1 LQNKLKDMMMKR
13 SVVFKFTL
21 MFSLGLYGLYAG
33 AQNKRGF
40 PHETKNSGYPSRDPG
55 FEVRPGFLNPPKGY
69 GNVPFFWWNGDT
81 LSRARLTEQL
91 DILKQ
96 SATDG
101 FAISYLHTDP
111 KGADYEL
118 NKKMGYGLYGRTEP
132 GNPAVYSEEWWK
144 TWNWFS
150 GEAAKR
156 GMAAGL
162 DDYTIGWVGNGYSTD
177 EVRDLERF
185 KSYKGTLL
193 IKVDS
198 ITANGSIKITVPAD
212 VVSITAWPLDQHA
225 AKFID
230 LKDKAKN
237 GLVEFKAAKKTGWKI
252 YTIVA
257 TNNYMLHPDHGK
269 ELVKHYFQRFE
280 DKMDAQGRK
289 GMNYFFQDELFIPF
303 NMNTW
308 SEDFV
313 AQFTK
318 IKGYNILPYLPAL
331 KESIGDITPKIR
343 MDYADVLM
351 ELAEERYFKPIY
363 NWHASRGLIYGSD
376 NLDRGLEPLNYVDYF
391 RVESWYTAPGNDA
404 PARGSSFIQ
413 TKVSSSV
420 AHLYKRPRTWLE
432 AFHSMGWGSSGEWLT
447 EQLDH
452 HFIAGGNL
460 ICMHGL
466 YYTTHGGWW
475 EWAPPDF
482 HYRMPYWP
490 HMKKWLE
497 YGERL
502 SFVMS
507 QGTHVSDIALM
518 YPTEPMQAFPGTR
531 PNVSF
536 ATAKILSNA
545 GLDYDFM
552 DYRSLLKTEISD
564 KSLKVSD
571 MAYKVLILPDMK
583 AMHYDAL
590 QQALN
595 FYRKGGIVVATGALP
610 MASTRKG
617 SNDPDVDAIVKEIFG
632 LTAKEHE
639 AGKKT
644 GISQNAAGGKG
655 LLADTLNIATVLA
668 QHIAP
673 DFIPGEGGGKV
684 LHRKIGDKDL
694 YMTMNVKP
702 GNEVFYRVHGRAELW
717 DAKTGQ
723 TKVLPAVRQTKE
735 GTFIRSDVGY
745 TNSSIVVF
753 SPGQPVIETKRQ
765 TEAAAVE
772 KKLLDGDWKVEFLPT
787 MNNKWGD
794 FRLPAFDGMISTE
807 ARTFKFSK
815 KEDTSSDWTTKSF
828 DDKSWQEG
836 IYDYGHQM
844 QWLRD
849 STSHNFEG
857 LIGQALEE
865 KLTGWKPYLFSWRF
879 GVWNHPGPQ
888 GYHGLKGKVND
899 GFLILDGAGDH
910 LFKTYVYS
918 PMERLYRVD
927 LGDRKPDRFYVDG
940 KILTGNEI
948 KLGKGWHTVLAGYS
962 NVPKKGYKTGP
973 NSRDE
978 RPRSA
983 IVFIPLANPAPEPVS
998 PYSNILAM
1006 RWYQADHLVFDP
1018 DKGQSP
1024 VYGYRFTAA
1033 PGLEKMEMGV
1043 YGKNLLCW
1051 IDGKRLENKY
1061 IKLLKTEKGLNTY
1074 ALILPEKKDKACLVA
1089 LQIDNET
1096 GFQDVGVFP
1105 FPVKLFCKTGL
1116 LETGDWAQTGQMK
1129 HYSGGLYYRKT
1140 VNVTAEQLKNKIELN
1155 LGEVVAT
1162 CAVKVNGREVTT
1174 MMSKPYKTEISS
1186 FLKVGDNE
1194 IEILVYS
1201 TLSNHYQTI
1210 PSAYRGNPRAGLIG
1224 PVYLELQK

>member
-1 LQNKLKDMMMKR
+1 MKTLYMLCVLLML
-13 SVVFKFTL
+13 SGAAQHSFAQKKNGLPHDTKF
-21 MFSLGLYGLYAG
+21 
-33 AQNKRGF
+33 
-40 PHETKNSGYPSRDPG
+40 SGYPTRNPD
-55 FEVRPGFLNPPKGY
+55 FDVRPGFGNPPKGY

-96 SATDG
+96 SSTDG

-111 KGADYEL
+111 RGADAEL
-118 NKKMGYGLYGRTEP
+118 NKKLGYGLYGRTEH
-132 GNPAVYSEEWWK
+132 GNPAVYSDEWWK

-156 GMAAGL
+156 GLAAGL

-185 KSYKGTLL
+185 KSYKGAL
-193 IKVDS
+193 V
-198 ITANGSIKITVPAD
+198 IKIDTIAAGTSLKKAVPPD
-212 VVSITAWPLDQHA
+212 LISLTAWPVTGRA
-225 AKFID
+225 AFID
-230 LKDKAKN
+230 LKGKVKN
-237 GLVEFKAAKKTGWKI
+237 GSIEFKAPNNGNWKI

-257 TNNYMLHPDHGK
+257 SNNYMLHPDHGK

-303 NMNTW
+303 DMNTW
-308 SEDFV
+308 SEDF
-313 AQFTK
+313 AEQFSR
-318 IKGYNILPYLPAL
+318 IKGYDVLPYLPAL
-331 KESIGDITPKIR
+331 KENIGAITPKIR
-343 MDYADVLM
+343 MDYADVLI

-391 RVESWYTAPGNDA
+391 RIESWYTAPGNDA
-404 PARGSSFIQ
+404 PARGSSFLQ

-432 AFHSMGWGSSGEWLT
+432 AFHSMGWGSSGEWLA

-502 SFVMS
+502 SYLMS
-507 QGTHVSDIALM
+507 QGIHVSDIALM
-518 YPTEPMQAFPGTR
+518 YPTEPMQAFPGSR
-531 PNVSF
+531 PDISF
-536 ATAKILSNA
+536 ATARTLSNA

-571 MAYKVLILPDMK
+571 MSFKVLILPDMK
-583 AMHYDAL
+583 AMHHEAL

-617 SNDPDVDAIVKEIFG
+617 SNDPEVDAIVKEIFG
-632 LTAKEHE
+632 LTARELE
-639 AGKKT
+639 AGKKAE
-644 GISQNAAGGKG
+644 IHQNAAGGKG

-668 QHIAP
+668 QHITP

-684 LHRKIGDKDL
+684 LHRRVGNKEV

-702 GNEVFYRVHGRAELW
+702 GNEVFYRALGRAELW
-717 DAKTGQ
+717 DAKTGE
-723 TKVLPAVRQTKE
+723 TKVLPVVKQTAA
-735 GTFIRSDVGY
+735 GTYIRSDAGY
-745 TNSSIVVF
+745 TNSSLIVF
-753 SPGQPVIETKRQ
+753 SPGEPLIESKKTSDAVALEKIPVT
-765 TEAAAVE
+765 
-772 KKLLDGDWKVEFLPT
+772 GNWKIEFLPT

-794 FRLPAFDGMISTE
+794 FRLPAFDGMIGTE
-807 ARTFKFSK
+807 ARTFKFSTK
-815 KEDTSSDWTTKSF
+815 ANAAKDWTAAAF
-828 DDKSWQEG
+828 NDNSWKEG
-836 IYDYGHQM
+836 IYDYSYQM
-844 QWLRD
+844 QWLLD
-849 STSHNFEG
+849 SASNNFDA
-857 LIGQALEE
+857 LIGQALDG
-865 KLTGWKPYLFSWRF
+865 KLDSWKPYRFSWRF
-879 GVWNHPGPQ
+879 GVWDHPGPQ
-888 GYHGLKGKVND
+888 GYHGLKAKVND

-910 LFKTYVYS
+910 LFKTYVYA
-918 PMERLYRVD
+918 PQEQLYHVELGERV
-927 LGDRKPDRFYVDG
+927 PDRFYVDG
-940 KILTGNEI
+940 KALTGTEI
-948 KLGKGWHTVLAGYS
+948 KLNKGWHAVLAAYAK
-962 NVPKKGYKTGP
+962 VPKKGYKTGP

-983 IVFIPLANPAPEPVS
+983 IVFLPAANPLPEKVD
-998 PYSNILAM
+998 PYSKILAM
-1006 RWYQADHLVFDP
+1006 RWYQVPHLMFDP
-1018 DKGQSP
+1018 DKGENKA
-1024 VYGYRFTAA
+1024 YCYRFKSA
-1033 PGLEKMEMGV
+1033 PGLEKMEMGI
-1043 YGKNLLCW
+1043 YGKNLAVW
-1051 IDGKRLENKY
+1051 IDGQPLDKKY
-1061 IKLLKTEKGLNTY
+1061 IQLLKAESGLNTY
-1074 ALILPEKKDKACLVA
+1074 QVNLPEKKAQIAEVA
-1089 LQIDNET
+1089 MQIETET
-1096 GFQDVGVFP
+1096 GIQDVAAFP
-1105 FPVKLFCKTGL
+1105 FPVKLFCRSGL
-1116 LETGDWAQTGQMK
+1116 LEAGDWSLTGQMK

-1140 VNVTAEQLKNKIELN
+1140 LSFSAEQLKNKVSLD

-1162 CAVKVNGREVTT
+1162 CAVKINGQDAVT
-1174 MMSKPYKTEISS
+1174 MMSKPYKTEITK
-1186 FLKVGDNE
+1186 FLKAGTNE
-1194 IEILVYS
+1194 VEVLVYS

-1224 PVYLELQK
+1224 PVAIEIQK

>member
-1 LQNKLKDMMMKR
+1 MKSKVIICSLCGIIALTLQVGNASAQKKNGVPHDT
-13 SVVFKFTL
+13 KF
-21 MFSLGLYGLYAG
+21 
-33 AQNKRGF
+33 
-40 PHETKNSGYPSRDPG
+40 SGYPTRDPG
-55 FEVRPGFLNPPKGY
+55 FDVRPGFLNPPKGY

-91 DILKQ
+91 DILKE

-101 FAISYLHTDP
+101 FAVSYLHTDP
-111 KGADYEL
+111 KGADYEF
-118 NKKMGYGLYGRTEP
+118 NKKNGYGLYGRTEA
-132 GNPAVYSEEWWK
+132 GNPAVYSDEWWK

-156 GMAAGL
+156 GMAVGL

-177 EVRDLERF
+177 EVRDLDKF
-185 KSYKGTLL
+185 KSYKGALT

-198 ITANGSIKITVPAD
+198 IIANASLKITVPPN
-212 VVSITAWPLDQHA
+212 VVSITAWPVKTGS

-230 LKDKAKN
+230 LKNKVKN
-237 GLVEFKAAKKTGWKI
+237 GTVAFKAPKGADWKV
-252 YTIVA
+252 YTVLA
-257 TNNYMLHPDHGK
+257 GNNYMLHPDHGK

-289 GMNYFFQDELFIPF
+289 GMNYFFQDELFVPF

-308 SEDFV
+308 SEDF
-313 AQFTK
+313 AQQFNR
-318 IKGYNILPYLPAL
+318 IKGYDVLPYLAAL
-331 KESIGDITPKIR
+331 KENIGAITPKIR

-363 NWHASRGLIYGSD
+363 DWHASRGLIYGSD

-518 YPTEPMQAFPGTR
+518 YPTESMQAFPGTR

-571 MAYKVLILPDMK
+571 MAYKILILPDMK
-583 AMHYDAL
+583 AMHYTAL
-590 QQALN
+590 QQVLN

-610 MASTRKG
+610 VASTRKG
-617 SNDPDVDAIVKEIFG
+617 SNDPEVDAIVKEIFG
-632 LTAKEHE
+632 LTAKEQE

-644 GISQNAAGGKG
+644 GLRQNASGGKG
-655 LLADTLNIATVLA
+655 LLVDTLNIATILA
-668 QHIAP
+668 QHITP

-702 GNEVFYRVHGRAELW
+702 GNEVFYRMQGRPELW

-723 TKVLPAVRQTKE
+723 TKVLPVVKQTKE

-745 TNSSIVVF
+745 TNSSIIVF
-753 SPGQPVIETKRQ
+753 SPGQAVIENKRQ

-772 KKLLDGDWKVEFLPT
+772 KKLLDGDWKIEFLPT

-794 FRLPAFDGMISTE
+794 FRLPASAEKISTE
-807 ARTFKFSK
+807 ARTFKFNTGNK
-815 KEDTSSDWTTKSF
+815 VAKDWTTTAFS
-828 DDKSWQEG
+828 DQNWEEG
-836 IYDYGHQM
+836 IYDYGYQM
-844 QWLRD
+844 QWLLD
-849 STSHNFEG
+849 STEKNFDK
-857 LIGQALEE
+857 LIQKALGG
-865 KLTGWKPYLFSWRF
+865 KLNTWKPYHFSWRF
-879 GVWNHPGPQ
+879 GVWDHPGPQ
-888 GYHGLKGKVND
+888 GYHGLKARVND
-899 GFLILDGAGDH
+899 GFLILDGAGSH
-910 LFKTYVYS
+910 LFSTFVYAPKS
-918 PMERLYRVD
+918 ELYQVELGERQ
-927 LGDRKPDRFYVDG
+927 PDRFYVDG
-940 KILTGNEI
+940 QLLQGKEIQLT
-948 KLGKGWHTVLAGYS
+948 KGWHAVLAGYE
-962 NVPKKGYKTGP
+962 NVPKKGFKVGP

-983 IVFIPLANPAPEPVS
+983 IVFLPASSPLPEKVS
-998 PYSNILAM
+998 PYAKTLAM
-1006 RWYQADHLVFDP
+1006 RWYNAPKLMFDP
-1018 DKGQSP
+1018 GKGENKT
-1024 VYGYRFTAA
+1024 YCYRFKSA
-1033 PGLEKMEMGV
+1033 PGLEKMEMGI
-1043 YGKNLLCW
+1043 YGNNPKIW
-1051 IDGKRLENKY
+1051 IDGKALSSKNIE
-1061 IKLLKTEKGLNTY
+1061 LLKTEHGLNTY
-1074 ALILPEKKDKACLVA
+1074 RVTLSEKKEKVALVA
-1089 LQIDNET
+1089 MEIENQI
-1096 GFQDVGVFP
+1096 GIQDVAVFP
-1105 FPVKLFCKTGL
+1105 FPIKLFCTSGL
-1116 LETGDWAQTGQMK
+1116 LPAGDWAETGQMR

-1140 VNVTAEQLKNKIELN
+1140 IPMTTEQLKGKVTLD

-1162 CAVKVNGREVTT
+1162 CAVKVNGKEVVT
-1174 MMSKPYKTEISS
+1174 MMSKPYKADISS
-1186 FLKVGDNE
+1186 FLKAGDNE
-1194 IEILVYS
+1194 VEVLVYS

-1210 PSAYRGNPRAGLIG
+1210 PSAYRGNPRAGLLG

>member
-1 LQNKLKDMMMKR
+1 MTKGP
-13 SVVFKFTL
+13 VVFKFTFT
-21 MFSLGLYGLYAG
+21 FSLVLFTVLCG
-33 AQNKRGF
+33 AQKKNGM
-40 PHETKNSGYPSRDPG
+40 PHDTRYSGYPSRDAK
-55 FEVRPGFLNPPKGY
+55 FDVRPGFTVPPKGY

-91 DILKQ
+91 DILKE

-101 FAISYLHTDP
+101 FAVSYLHTDP
-111 KGADYEL
+111 KGADYDF
-118 NKKMGYGLYGRTEP
+118 NKKNGYGLYGRTEA
-132 GNPAVYSEEWWK
+132 GNPAVYSDEWWK

-156 GMAAGL
+156 GMAVGL

-193 IKVDS
+193 IKVD
-198 ITANGSIKITVPAD
+198 TIKAGASLKKIVPSD
-212 VVSITAWPLDQHA
+212 LISMTAWPVNGTA
-225 AKFID
+225 AFID
-230 LKDKAKN
+230 LKGKVKN
-237 GLVEFKAAKKTGWKI
+237 NQLQFKAPNGSNWHV

-257 TNNYMLHPDHGK
+257 SNNYMLHPDHGK

-303 NMNTW
+303 NMTTW
-308 SEDFV
+308 SEDF
-313 AQFTK
+313 AQQFK
-318 IKGYNILPYLPAL
+318 RIKGYDVLPYLPAL
-331 KESIGDITPKIR
+331 KDYIGAITPKIR
-343 MDYADVLM
+343 MDYADVLI

-363 NWHASRGLIYGSD
+363 DWHASRGLIYGSD

-502 SFVMS
+502 SYLMS
-507 QGTHVSDIALM
+507 QGTYVSDIALM

-536 ATAKILSNA
+536 ATAKTLSNA

-571 MAYKVLILPDMK
+571 MSYKVLILPDMK
-583 AMHYDAL
+583 AMHYEAL
-590 QQALN
+590 QQTLN

-610 MASTRKG
+610 IASTRKG
-617 SNDPDVDAIVKEIFG
+617 SDDPEVDAIVKEIFG
-632 LTAKEHE
+632 LTAKEQE
-639 AGKKT
+639 AGKKAGT
-644 GISQNAAGGKG
+644 HQNAAGGKG
-655 LLADTLNIATVLA
+655 LLADTLNIATILA
-668 QHIAP
+668 QHITP

-684 LHRKIGDKDL
+684 LHRKIGERDL

-702 GNEVFYRVHGRAELW
+702 GNECFFRMHGKPELW

-723 TKVLPAVRQTKE
+723 TKVLPVIRQTSE
-735 GTFIRSDVGY
+735 GTYIRSDAGFS
-745 TNSSIVVF
+745 NSSLIVF
-753 SPGQPVIETKRQ
+753 SPGQAVVATQGQLALKAKTQIPVKGEWRISY
-765 TEAAAVE
+765 
-772 KKLLDGDWKVEFLPT
+772 LPT
-787 MNNKWGD
+787 MDNKWGD
-794 FRLPAFDGMISTE
+794 FRLPASSEKIATE
-807 ARTFKFSK
+807 ARTFKFSAGNTVT
-815 KEDTSSDWTTKSF
+815 KEWTSATYSDQNWE
-828 DDKSWQEG
+828 EG
-836 IYDYGHQM
+836 IYDYGYQM
-844 QWLRD
+844 NWLTD
-849 STSHNFEG
+849 SVQNFDT
-857 LIGQALEE
+857 LVQDALTG
-865 KLTGWKPYLFSWRF
+865 KLTGWKPYRFSWRF

-888 GYHGLKGKVND
+888 GYHGLKARVND
-899 GFLILDGAGDH
+899 GFLILDGAGSH
-910 LFKTYVYS
+910 LFSTSVYS
-918 PMERLYRVD
+918 PQTQMYRIELGERQ
-927 LGDRKPDRFYVDG
+927 PDKLYVDG
-940 KILTGNEI
+940 KLISSTEIQLT
-948 KLGKGWHTVLAGYS
+948 KGWHIVLAGFQKIL
-962 NVPKKGYKTGP
+962 KKGFKVGP

-983 IVFIPLANPAPEPVS
+983 IVFLPATSPRPETVS
-998 PYSNILAM
+998 PYSKILAM
-1006 RWYQADHLVFDP
+1006 RWYLSPKLMFDP
-1018 DKGQSP
+1018 NQGKISTWC
-1024 VYGYRFTAA
+1024 YRFKSA
-1033 PGLEKMEMGV
+1033 PGLEKMEMGI
-1043 YGKNLLCW
+1043 YGKNPEVW
-1051 IDGKRLENKY
+1051 IDGKAVAGKNIE
-1061 IKLLKTEKGLNTY
+1061 LLKTEAGLNTY
-1074 ALILPEKKDKACLVA
+1074 RITLPEKKEKVA
-1089 LQIDNET
+1089 IVAMKIETET
-1096 GFQDVGVFP
+1096 GIQDVAAFP
-1105 FPVKLFCKTGL
+1105 FPVKLFCTSGL
-1116 LETGDWAQTGQMK
+1116 LEAGDWAETGQMK
-1129 HYSGGLYYRKT
+1129 HYSGGLYYRKIINIT
-1140 VNVTAEQLKNKIELN
+1140 DQQLKDKIALN

-1174 MMSKPYKTEISS
+1174 LMSKPYKADIGS
-1186 FLKVGDNE
+1186 FLKAGDNE

>member
-1 LQNKLKDMMMKR
+1 MKSLTR
-13 SVVFKFTL
+13 IVFLLAAVFPLMNGYAQKKNGVPHDTKF
-21 MFSLGLYGLYAG
+21 
-33 AQNKRGF
+33 
-40 PHETKNSGYPSRDPG
+40 SGYPSRAAD
-55 FEVRPGFLNPPKGY
+55 FDVRPGFTNPPRGY

-81 LSRARLTEQL
+81 LSRSRLTEQL
-91 DILKQ
+91 DILKE

-101 FAISYLHTDP
+101 FAVSYLHTDP
-111 KGADYEL
+111 KGADAEL

-132 GNPAVYSEEWWK
+132 GNPAVYSDEWWK

-156 GMAAGL
+156 GMAVGL

-177 EVRDLERF
+177 EVRDLDKF
-185 KSYKGTLL
+185 KSYKGTL
-193 IKVDS
+193 V
-198 ITANGSIKITVPAD
+198 IKIDTVKAGGSLKKLLPPD
-212 VVSITAWPLDQHA
+212 LVSLTAWPVNSV
-225 AKFID
+225 KSKPVFID
-230 LKDKAKN
+230 LKAKVKN
-237 GLVEFKAAKKTGWKI
+237 GSITFKAPGSGDWKV
-252 YTIVA
+252 YTIIA
-257 TNNYMLHPDHGK
+257 ANNYMLHPDHGK

-280 DKMDAQGRK
+280 DKMDPQGRK

-308 SEDFV
+308 SEDF
-313 AQFTK
+313 AQQFSR
-318 IKGYNILPYLPAL
+318 IKGYDVLPYLPAL
-331 KESIGDITPKIR
+331 KEDIGAITPKIR

-351 ELAEERYFKPIY
+351 ELAEERYFKPVY

-502 SFVMS
+502 SYLMS

-518 YPTEPMQAFPGTR
+518 YPTEPMQAFPGSR
-531 PNVSF
+531 PDVSF
-536 ATAKILSNA
+536 ATAKTLSNA

-564 KSLKVSD
+564 KSLKISD
-571 MAYKVLILPDMK
+571 MSFKVLILPDMK
-583 AMHYDAL
+583 AMHYEAL
-590 QQALN
+590 QQVLN
-595 FYRKGGIVVATGALP
+595 FYRKGGIVVATGSLP

-617 SNDPDVDAIVKEIFG
+617 SDDPEVDALVKEIFG
-632 LTAKEHE
+632 LTAKEQE

-644 GISQNAAGGKG
+644 GIRQNAAGGKG
-655 LLADTLNIATVLA
+655 LLADTLNIAALVA
-668 QHIAP
+668 RHITP

-684 LHRKIGDKDL
+684 LHRKIGNRDL

-702 GNEVFYRVHGRAELW
+702 GNVVFYRAQGCPELW
-717 DAKTGQ
+717 DAKTGETKILPVVKQ
-723 TKVLPAVRQTKE
+723 TTE
-735 GTFIRSDVGY
+735 GTYIRSHLGY
-745 TNSSIVVF
+745 SNSSIIVF
-753 SPGQPVIETKRQ
+753 SPGNAVVESKKQAQ
-765 TEAAAVE
+765 TVVADRIQL
-772 KKLLDGDWKVEFLPT
+772 KGDWKIEFLPT

-794 FRLPAFDGMISTE
+794 FRLPAFEGMISTE
-807 ARTFKFSK
+807 ARTFKFSTK
-815 KEDTSSDWTTKSF
+815 ANAPRDWTAKLF
-828 DDKSWQEG
+828 ADNNWQEG
-836 IYDYGHQM
+836 IYDYGYQM
-844 QWLRD
+844 QWLLD
-849 STSHNFEG
+849 STSNDFEA
-857 LIGQALEE
+857 LVEQALHE
-865 KLTGWKPYLFSWRF
+865 KLEGWKPYRFSWRF
-879 GVWNHPGPQ
+879 GVWDHPGPQ
-888 GYHGLKGKVND
+888 GYHGLKARVND
-899 GFLILDGAGDH
+899 GFLILDGPGNH
-910 LFKTYVYS
+910 LFKTYVYA
-918 PMERLYRVD
+918 PQEQLYHVELGERL
-927 LGDRKPDRFYVDG
+927 PDRFYVDG
-940 KILTGNEI
+940 KVLKDT
-948 KLGKGWHTVLAGYS
+948 KLKLSKGWHAVLAAYAGI
-962 NVPKKGYKTGP
+962 PKRGYKRGP

-983 IVFIPLANPAPEPVS
+983 IVFLPAADPLPEKVS

-1006 RWYQADHLVFDP
+1006 RWYQTSHLRFDP
-1018 DKGQSP
+1018 AKGENQT
-1024 VYGYRFTAA
+1024 YCYRFKSA
-1033 PGLEKMEMGV
+1033 PGLEKMEMGI
-1043 YGKNLLCW
+1043 YGKKPAIW
-1051 IDGKRLENKY
+1051 IEGKQLNEKY
-1061 IKLLKTEKGLNTY
+1061 VTLLKTDAGLNTY
-1074 ALILPEKKDKACLVA
+1074 QVDLPVKQEKVVEVA
-1089 LQIDNET
+1089 MQIET
-1096 GFQDVGVFP
+1096 EPGIQDMAVFP
-1105 FPVKLFCKTGL
+1105 FPVKLFCHTGL
-1116 LETGDWAQTGQMK
+1116 LEAGDWASTGQMR

-1140 VNVTAEQLKNKIELN
+1140 LTLSEEQLKKEIFLD

-1162 CAVKVNGREVTT
+1162 CALKVNGQEVST
-1174 MMSKPYKTEISS
+1174 MMSPPYKADITK
-1186 FLKVGDNE
+1186 FLKAGDNQLE
-1194 IEILVYS
+1194 VLVYS

-1224 PVYLELQK
+1224 PVALELGQ

>member
-1 LQNKLKDMMMKR
+1 MKSTVMMLSLCGM
-13 SVVFKFTL
+13 
-21 MFSLGLYGLYAG
+21 LGLTLHAGPAAAQKKNGL
-33 AQNKRGF
+33 
-40 PHETKNSGYPSRDPG
+40 PHDTKFSGYPTRDPN
-55 FEVRPGFLNPPKGY
+55 FDVRPGFRSPPKGY

-81 LSRARLTEQL
+81 LSRARLSEQL
-91 DILKQ
+91 DILKE
-96 SATDG
+96 SSTDG
-101 FAISYLHTDP
+101 FAVSYLHTDP
-111 KGADYEL
+111 RGADAEL
-118 NKKMGYGLYGRTEP
+118 NKKLGYGLYGRTEP
-132 GNPAVYSEEWWK
+132 GNPAVYSDEWWK

-156 GMAAGL
+156 GMAVGL

-185 KSYKGTLL
+185 KSYKGTL
-193 IKVDS
+193 V
-198 ITANGSIKITVPAD
+198 IKIDTIKAGASLNKMVPPD
-212 VVSITAWPLDQHA
+212 LVSLTAWPVKGTA
-225 AKFID
+225 AFID
-230 LKDKAKN
+230 LKGKVKN
-237 GLVEFKAAKKTGWKI
+237 GHLQFKAPNNGDWKV

-257 TNNYMLHPDHGK
+257 SNNYMLHPDHGK

-303 NMNTW
+303 DMNTW
-308 SEDFV
+308 SEDF
-313 AQFTK
+313 AQQFIR
-318 IKGYNILPYLPAL
+318 IKGYDVLPYLPAL
-331 KESIGDITPKIR
+331 KESIGAITPKIR

-502 SFVMS
+502 SYLMS
-507 QGTHVSDIALM
+507 QGIHVSDIALM

-531 PNVSF
+531 PDVSF
-536 ATAKILSNA
+536 ATAKTLSNA

-564 KSLKVSD
+564 RSLNVSD
-571 MAYKVLILPDMK
+571 LSFKVLILPEMK
-583 AMHYDAL
+583 AMHHEAL

-595 FYRKGGIVVATGALP
+595 FYRKGGMIVAIGALP

-617 SNDPDVDAIVKEIFG
+617 SDDPEVDAIVKEIFG
-632 LTAKEHE
+632 LTAKEQE
-639 AGKKT
+639 AGKKA
-644 GISQNAAGGKG
+644 GLHQNAAGGKG
-655 LLADTLNIATVLA
+655 LLADTLNIATLLA
-668 QHIAP
+668 QHITP

-702 GNEVFYRVHGRAELW
+702 GNEVFYRAQGRPELW

-723 TKVLPAVRQTKE
+723 TKVLPVVKQTKA
-735 GTFIRSDVGY
+735 GTYIRSDAGY
-745 TNSSIVVF
+745 TNSSIIVF
-753 SPGQPVIETKRQ
+753 APGEPVLESKN
-765 TEAAAVE
+765 EAAAAAVE
-772 KKLLDGDWKVEFLPT
+772 KIPLNGDWKVEFLPT

-794 FRLPAFDGMISTE
+794 FRLPAFEGMISTE
-807 ARTFKFSK
+807 ARTFKFSTK
-815 KEDTSSDWTTKSF
+815 TNAGKNWAEKSF
-828 DDKSWQEG
+828 DDSNWGEG
-836 IYDYGHQM
+836 IYDYGYQM
-844 QWLRD
+844 QWLLD
-849 STSHNFEG
+849 SSSNNFEA
-857 LIGQALEE
+857 LIRQALDE
-865 KLTGWKPYLFSWRF
+865 KSDGWKPYRFSWRF
-879 GVWNHPGPQ
+879 GVWDHPGPQ
-888 GYHGLKGKVND
+888 GYHGLKARVND
-899 GFLILDGAGDH
+899 GFIILDGAGDH
-910 LFKTYVYS
+910 LFKTYVYA
-918 PMERLYRVD
+918 PQEQLYRVE
-927 LGDRKPDRFYVDG
+927 LGERLPDRFYVDG
-940 KILTGNEI
+940 KALTGTEI
-948 KLGKGWHTVLAGYS
+948 KLTKGWHAVLAAYAK
-962 NVPKKGYKTGP
+962 VPKKGYKTGP

-983 IVFIPLANPAPEPVS
+983 IVFLPAANPLPEKVS
-998 PYSNILAM
+998 PYSSILAM
-1006 RWYQADHLVFDP
+1006 RWYQAPHLQFDP
-1018 DKGQSP
+1018 AKGENKA
-1024 VYGYRFTAA
+1024 YCYRFKSA
-1033 PGLEKMEMGV
+1033 PGLEKMEMGI
-1043 YGKNLLCW
+1043 YGKNLLVW
-1051 IDGKRLENKY
+1051 IEGKQLDKKY
-1061 IKLLKTEKGLNTY
+1061 IRLLKTEAGLNTY
-1074 ALILPEKKDKACLVA
+1074 QVTLPAKQEKIVEVA
-1089 LQIDNET
+1089 MQIETET
-1096 GFQDVGVFP
+1096 GIQDVAAFP
-1105 FPVKLFCKTGL
+1105 FPVKLFCHTGL
-1116 LETGDWAQTGQMK
+1116 LEAGDWAATGQMR

-1140 VNVTAEQLKNKIELN
+1140 LTFSAAQLQKEISLD

-1162 CAVKVNGREVTT
+1162 CAVKVNGQEVVT
-1174 MMSKPYKTEISS
+1174 MMSKPYKTNISK
-1186 FLKVGDNE
+1186 FLKAGENE
-1194 IEILVYS
+1194 VEVLVYS

-1224 PVYLELQK
+1224 PVALEIRK

>member
-1 LQNKLKDMMMKR
+1 MKP
-13 SVVFKFTL
+13 SGILAAGTILFFSTLCFAQKKNGVPHDTKF
-21 MFSLGLYGLYAG
+21 
-33 AQNKRGF
+33 
-40 PHETKNSGYPSRDPG
+40 SGYPSRDAKLNVLPG
-55 FEVRPGFLNPPKGY
+55 FSNPPKGY

-81 LSRARLTEQL
+81 LSRERLTEQL

-96 SATDG
+96 SSTDG
-101 FAISYLHTDP
+101 FAVSYLHTDP
-111 KGADYEL
+111 RGADAEL
-118 NKKMGYGLYGRTEP
+118 NKKLGYGLYGRTEA
-132 GNPAVYSEEWWK
+132 GNPAVYSDEWWK

-156 GMAAGL
+156 GMAVGL

-185 KSYKGTLL
+185 KSYKGTL
-193 IKVDS
+193 V
-198 ITANGSIKITVPAD
+198 IKIDTIKAGSSLNKIVPPD
-212 VVSITAWPLDQHA
+212 LISLSAWPVNGA
-225 AKFID
+225 AAFID
-230 LKDKAKN
+230 LKGKVKN
-237 GLVEFKAAKKTGWKI
+237 GHLQFKAPNNGDWKV

-303 NMNTW
+303 DMNTW
-308 SEDFV
+308 SEDF
-313 AQFTK
+313 AQQFSR
-318 IKGYNILPYLPAL
+318 IKGYDVLPYLPAL
-331 KESIGDITPKIR
+331 KEDIGAITPKIR

-502 SFVMS
+502 SYLMS

-536 ATAKILSNA
+536 ATAKTLSNA

-571 MAYKVLILPDMK
+571 MSFKVLILPDMK
-583 AMHYDAL
+583 AMHYEAL

-595 FYRKGGIVVATGALP
+595 FYRKGGTIVAIGALP

-617 SNDPDVDAIVKEIFG
+617 SNDPEVDAIVKEIFG
-632 LTAKEHE
+632 LTAKEQE

-644 GISQNAAGGKG
+644 DIRQNAAGGKG
-655 LLADTLNIATVLA
+655 LLADTLNIAALLA
-668 QHIAP
+668 QHITP
-673 DFIPGEGGGKV
+673 DFIPGAGGGKV
-684 LHRKIGDKDL
+684 LHRKIGERDL

-702 GNEVFYRVHGRAELW
+702 GNECFFRVQGRPELW
-717 DAKTGQ
+717 DARTGE
-723 TKVLPAVRQTKE
+723 TKVLPIVKQTGE
-735 GTFIRSDVGY
+735 GTYIKATADYSG
-745 TNSSIVVF
+745 SSLIVF
-753 SPGQPVIETKRQ
+753 SPGTPVLESAKKGD
-765 TEAAAVE
+765 AAAIE
-772 KKLLDGDWKVEFLPT
+772 KIAVTGDWKVEFLPT
-787 MNNKWGD
+787 MDNKWGD
-794 FRLPAFDGMISTE
+794 FRLPAFDGKIGTE
-807 ARTFKFSK
+807 ARTFKFISK
-815 KEDTSSDWTTKSF
+815 ANAAKDWMLPSFSDA
-828 DDKSWQEG
+828 SWEEG

-844 QWLRD
+844 QWLLD
-849 STSHNFEG
+849 STSRNFNE
-857 LIGQALEE
+857 LVQQALDG
-865 KLTGWKPYLFSWRF
+865 KAANWKPYKFSWRF

-888 GYHGLKGKVND
+888 GYHGLKARVND
-899 GFLILDGAGDH
+899 GFIILDGAGHH
-910 LFKTYVYS
+910 LFRTSVYA
-918 PMERLYRVD
+918 PEAQVYRIDKGERV
-927 LGDRKPDRFYVDG
+927 PDQFYIDG
-940 KILTGNEI
+940 KEVKDTEVKLT
-948 KLGKGWHTVLAGYS
+948 KGWHAVLAGYA

-983 IVFIPLANPAPEPVS
+983 IVFIPLANPAPGPVS
-998 PYSNILAM
+998 PYSKILAM

-1018 DKGQSP
+1018 DKGLNSA
-1024 VYGYRFTAA
+1024 YCYRFTAA
-1033 PGLEKMEMGV
+1033 PGLEKMEMGI
-1043 YGKNLLCW
+1043 YGKNPLCW
-1051 IDGKRLENKY
+1051 IDGKRLDNKQV
-1061 IKLLKTEKGLNTY
+1061 KLLKTEKGLNTY
-1074 ALILPEKKDKACLVA
+1074 ELSLPEKKEKTCLVA
-1089 LQIDNET
+1089 MQIERET
-1096 GFQDVGVFP
+1096 GFQDVAVFP
-1105 FPVKLFCKTGL
+1105 FPVKLFCRTGL
-1116 LETGDWAQTGQMK
+1116 LEAGDWSATGQML
-1129 HYSGGLYYRKT
+1129 HYSGGLYYRKSLQFSE
-1140 VNVTAEQLKNKIELN
+1140 AQLKGGVMLN
-1155 LGEVVAT
+1155 LGDVVAT
-1162 CAVKVNGREVTT
+1162 CAVKLNGKEVAT
-1174 MMSKPYKTEISS
+1174 MMTKPYKTDISK
-1186 FLKVGDNE
+1186 FLKAGNNE
-1194 IEILVYS
+1194 LEVLVYS

-1210 PSAYRGNPRAGLIG
+1210 PSAYRGVPRAGLIG
-1224 PVYLELQK
+1224 PVSIEIQK

>member
-1 LQNKLKDMMMKR
+1 MKP
-13 SVVFKFTL
+13 SGILAT
-21 MFSLGLYGLYAG
+21 G
-33 AQNKRGF
+33 AILFFATFGVAQKKNGV
-40 PHETKNSGYPSRDPG
+40 PHDTRYSGYPSRDAKLNVLPG
-55 FEVRPGFLNPPKGY
+55 FNNPPKGY

-81 LSRARLTEQL
+81 LSRERLTEQL

-101 FAISYLHTDP
+101 FAVSYLHTDP
-111 KGADYEL
+111 RGADAEL
-118 NKKMGYGLYGRTEP
+118 NKRLGYGLYGRTEA
-132 GNPAVYSEEWWK
+132 GNPAVYSDEWWK

-156 GMAAGL
+156 GMAVGL

-185 KSYKGTLL
+185 KSYKGTLV
-193 IKVDS
+193 IKVD
-198 ITANGSIKITVPAD
+198 TIKAGTSLDKMVP
-212 VVSITAWPLDQHA
+212 SELISLTAWPATGTA
-225 AKFID
+225 AFID
-230 LKDKAKN
+230 LKGKVKN
-237 GLVEFKAAKKTGWKI
+237 NQLRFKAPNRSDWYV

-257 TNNYMLHPDHGK
+257 SNNYMLHPDHGK

-308 SEDFV
+308 SEDF
-313 AQFTK
+313 AQQFK
-318 IKGYNILPYLPAL
+318 RIKGYDVLPYLPAL
-331 KESIGDITPKIR
+331 KDNIGAITPKIR

-363 NWHASRGLIYGSD
+363 DWHASRGLIYGSD

-490 HMKKWLE
+490 HMKKWLD

-502 SFVMS
+502 SYLMS

-518 YPTEPMQAFPGTR
+518 YPTEPMQAFPGSR

-536 ATAKILSNA
+536 ATAKTLSNA
-545 GLDYDFM
+545 GMDYDFM

-571 MAYKVLILPDMK
+571 MSYKILILPEMK
-583 AMHYDAL
+583 AMHHEAL

-617 SNDPDVDAIVKEIFG
+617 SNDPEVDAIVKEIFG
-632 LTAKEHE
+632 LTAKEQE
-639 AGKKT
+639 AGKQVDMR
-644 GISQNAAGGKG
+644 QNAAGGKG
-655 LLADTLNIATVLA
+655 LLADTLNIATLLA
-668 QHIAP
+668 QHITP

-684 LHRKIGDKDL
+684 LHRKIGERDL

-702 GNEVFYRVHGRAELW
+702 GNECFFRTQGKAELW
-717 DAKTGQ
+717 DAKTGE
-723 TKVLPAVRQTKE
+723 TKVLPVVRQTAE
-735 GTFIRSDVGY
+735 GTYIRATADYSG
-745 TNSSIVVF
+745 SSLIVF
-753 SPGQPVIETKRQ
+753 SPGMPVLETAKQKESGVIEKV
-765 TEAAAVE
+765 AVT
-772 KKLLDGDWKVEFLPT
+772 GDWKVEFLPT
-787 MNNKWGD
+787 MDNKWGD
-794 FRLPAFDGMISTE
+794 FRLPAFDGKIATE
-807 ARTFKFSK
+807 ARTFKFMAKANTTKDWMSPAFN
-815 KEDTSSDWTTKSF
+815 DTSWE
-828 DDKSWQEG
+828 EG
-836 IYDYGHQM
+836 IYDYSHQM
-844 QWLRD
+844 QWLLD
-849 STSHNFEG
+849 PTSGNFEE
-857 LIGQALEE
+857 LIQQALAG
-865 KLTGWKPYLFSWRF
+865 KVTTWKPYKFSWRF
-879 GVWNHPGPQ
+879 GVLDHPGPQ
-888 GYHGLKGKVND
+888 GYHGLKARVND
-899 GFLILDGAGDH
+899 GFIILDGAGHH
-910 LFKTYVYS
+910 LFRTNVYA
-918 PMERLYRVD
+918 PETQVYRVD
-927 LGDRKPDRFYVDG
+927 KGERVPDKFYIDG
-940 KILTGNEI
+940 VLTLETEI
-948 KLGKGWHTVLAGYS
+948 KLSKGWHTVLAAYA

-983 IVFIPLANPAPEPVS
+983 IVFIPAASPVPAPVS
-998 PYSNILAM
+998 PYSDILAM
-1006 RWYQADHLVFDP
+1006 RWYQADHLMFDP
-1018 DKGQSP
+1018 EKGMNSE
-1024 VYGYRFTAA
+1024 YCYRFTAT
-1033 PGLEKMEMGV
+1033 PGLEKMEMGI
-1043 YGKNLLCW
+1043 YGKNPSCW
-1051 IDGKRLENKY
+1051 IDGKRLDNKY
-1061 IKLLKTEKGLNTY
+1061 VKLVKTEKGLNTY
-1074 ALILPEKKDKACLVA
+1074 ELTLPEKKDKACLVA
-1089 LQIDNET
+1089 LQVLRET
-1096 GFQDVGVFP
+1096 GVQDVAVFP

-1116 LETGDWAQTGQMK
+1116 LAAGDWAQTGQMK

-1140 VNVTAEQLKNKIELN
+1140 INVTAGQLKDKIELN

-1162 CAVKVNGREVTT
+1162 CAVKVNGKEVTT
-1174 MMSKPYKTEISS
+1174 MMSKPYKAEIGS
-1186 FLKVGDNE
+1186 FLKSGDNE

-1224 PVYLELQK
+1224 PVFLEMQK

>member
-1 LQNKLKDMMMKR
+1 MQTNPIIAGARLSL
-13 SVVFKFTL
+13 SLIF
-21 MFSLGLYGLYAG
+21 MFSAMLLPVKGF
-33 AQNKRGF
+33 AQKKNGV
-40 PHETKNSGYPSRDPG
+40 PHDTKFSGYPSRAAD
-55 FEVRPGFLNPPKGY
+55 FDVRPGFTNPPRGY

-91 DILKQ
+91 DILKE

-101 FAISYLHTDP
+101 FAVSYLHTDP
-111 KGADYEL
+111 KGADAEL
-118 NKKMGYGLYGRTEP
+118 NRKMGYGLYGRTEP
-132 GNPAVYSEEWWK
+132 GNPAVYSDEWWK

-156 GMAAGL
+156 GMAVGL

-177 EVRDLERF
+177 EVRDMEKF
-185 KSYKGTLL
+185 KSYKGTL
-193 IKVDS
+193 V
-198 ITANGSIKITVPAD
+198 IKIDTVKTGASLKKLLPPD
-212 VVSITAWPLDQHA
+212 LVSLTAWPV
-225 AKFID
+225 KVTKVPGGFID
-230 LKDKAKN
+230 LKTKIKN
-237 GLVEFKAAKKTGWKI
+237 GSVEFKAPGNGDWKV

-280 DKMDAQGRK
+280 DKMDVQGRK

-308 SEDFV
+308 SEDF
-313 AQFTK
+313 AKQFSR
-318 IKGYNILPYLPAL
+318 IKGYEVLPYLPAL
-331 KESIGDITPKIR
+331 KEDIGPITPKIR

-363 NWHASRGLIYGSD
+363 DWHSSRGLIYGSD

-502 SFVMS
+502 SYLMS

-518 YPTEPMQAFPGTR
+518 YPTEPMQAFPGSR

-536 ATAKILSNA
+536 ATARTLSNA

-552 DYRSLLKTEISD
+552 DYRSLLKTEISGNL
-564 KSLKVSD
+564 LKVSD
-571 MAYKVLILPDMK
+571 MSYKVLILPDMK
-583 AMHYDAL
+583 AMHHEAL

-617 SNDPDVDAIVKEIFG
+617 SNDPQVEAIVKEIFG
-632 LTAKEHE
+632 LTAKDQESGKE
-639 AGKKT
+639 AV
-644 GISQNAAGGKG
+644 IHRNAAGGKG
-655 LLADTLNIATVLA
+655 LIADTLNIAALLA
-668 QHIAP
+668 QHITP

-684 LHRKIGDKDL
+684 LHRKIGNKDL
-694 YMTMNVKP
+694 YMTMNIRP
-702 GNEVFYRVHGRAELW
+702 GNECFYRTQGRPELW
-717 DAKTGQ
+717 DAKTGE
-723 TKVLPAVRQTKE
+723 TKALPVVRQTKE
-735 GTFIRSDVGY
+735 GTYIRSYKDY
-745 TNSSIVVF
+745 SNSSIIVF
-753 SPGQPVIETKRQ
+753 SPGEPLIEKTKRAD
-765 TEAAAVE
+765 AAAMEKIKVE
-772 KKLLDGDWKVEFLPT
+772 GDWKVEFLPT

-794 FRLPAFDGMISTE
+794 FRLPAFEGMIATE

-815 KEDTSSDWTTKSF
+815 RANAAKEWTAAAF
-828 DDKSWQEG
+828 ADDRWQEG
-836 IYDYGHQM
+836 IYGYGHQM

-849 STSHNFEG
+849 STGKNLDA
-857 LIGQALEE
+857 LIQQALKGE
-865 KLTGWKPYLFSWRF
+865 LSNWKPYRFSWRF
-879 GVWNHPGPQ
+879 GVWDHPGPQ
-888 GYHGLKGKVND
+888 GYHGLKARVND
-899 GFLILDGAGDH
+899 GFIILDGAGHH
-910 LFKTYVYS
+910 LFSTYVYA
-918 PMERLYRVD
+918 PEDQLYQVELGERL
-927 LGDRKPDRFYVDG
+927 PDQFYVDG
-940 KILTGNEI
+940 RLLKGTEI
-948 KLGKGWHTVLAGYS
+948 KLAKGWHAVLAAYAD
-962 NVPKKGYKTGP
+962 VPKKGFKTGP

-983 IVFIPLANPAPEPVS
+983 IVFLPAAKPLPEKVS

-1006 RWYQADHLVFDP
+1006 RWYQSPHLMFDP
-1018 DKGQSP
+1018 DKGTNKI
-1024 VYGYRFTAA
+1024 YCYRFKSA
-1033 PGLEKMEMGV
+1033 PGLEKMEMGI
-1043 YGKNLLCW
+1043 YGKNPAVW
-1051 IDGKRLENKY
+1051 ISGKPLDKQY
-1061 IKLLKTEKGLNTY
+1061 IRLLKSESGLNTY
-1074 ALILPEKKDKACLVA
+1074 QVTLPEKKERIVDVAMEIETDTGIQDVA
-1089 LQIDNET
+1089 L
-1096 GFQDVGVFP
+1096 FP
-1105 FPVKLFCKTGL
+1105 FPVKLYCSSGL
-1116 LETGDWAQTGQMK
+1116 LGAGDWAATGQMT
-1129 HYSGGLYYRKT
+1129 HYSGGLYYRKKLAF
-1140 VNVTAEQLKNKIELN
+1140 TAEQLKGVISLD

-1162 CAVKVNGREVTT
+1162 CAVKVNGEEVATL
-1174 MMSKPYKTEISS
+1174 MSKPYKVNISR
-1186 FLKVGDNE
+1186 FLKEGDNE
-1194 IEILVYS
+1194 LEVLVYS

-1224 PVYLELQK
+1224 PVAIEIQK

>member
-1 LQNKLKDMMMKR
+1 MKTFYML
-13 SVVFKFTL
+13 SVLLMLSGAAQHSFAQQKNGLPHDTKF
-21 MFSLGLYGLYAG
+21 
-33 AQNKRGF
+33 
-40 PHETKNSGYPSRDPG
+40 SGYPTRNPD
-55 FEVRPGFLNPPKGY
+55 FDVRPGFGNPPKGY

-81 LSRARLTEQL
+81 LSRERLTEQL

-96 SATDG
+96 SSTDG
-101 FAISYLHTDP
+101 FAVSYLHTDP
-111 KGADYEL
+111 RGADAEL
-118 NKKMGYGLYGRTEP
+118 NKKLGYGLYGRTEH
-132 GNPAVYSEEWWK
+132 GNPAVYSDEWWK

-156 GMAAGL
+156 GLAVGL

-185 KSYKGTLL
+185 KSYKGAL
-193 IKVDS
+193 V
-198 ITANGSIKITVPAD
+198 IKIDTIAAGASLKKAVPPD
-212 VVSITAWPLDQHA
+212 LISLTAWPVTGTA
-225 AKFID
+225 TFID
-230 LKDKAKN
+230 LKEKVKN
-237 GLVEFKAAKKTGWKI
+237 GSIEFKAPNNGNWKI

-257 TNNYMLHPDHGK
+257 SNNYMLHPDHGK

-280 DKMDAQGRK
+280 DKMDTQGRK

-303 NMNTW
+303 DMNTW
-308 SEDFV
+308 SEDF
-313 AQFTK
+313 AQQFSR
-318 IKGYNILPYLPAL
+318 IKGYDVLPYLPAL
-331 KESIGDITPKIR
+331 KENIGAITPKIR
-343 MDYADVLM
+343 MDYADVLI

-391 RVESWYTAPGNDA
+391 RIESWYTAPGNDA
-404 PARGSSFIQ
+404 PARGSSFLQ

-502 SFVMS
+502 SYLMS
-507 QGTHVSDIALM
+507 QGIHVSDIALM
-518 YPTEPMQAFPGTR
+518 YPTEPMQAFPGSK
-531 PNVSF
+531 PDVSF
-536 ATAKILSNA
+536 ATARTLSNA

-564 KSLKVSD
+564 RSLKVSD
-571 MAYKVLILPDMK
+571 MSFKVLILPDMK
-583 AMHYDAL
+583 AMHYEAL

-617 SNDPDVDAIVKEIFG
+617 SNDPEVDAIVKEIFG
-632 LTAKEHE
+632 LTAKELE
-639 AGKKT
+639 AGKKA
-644 GISQNAAGGKG
+644 GIHQNAAGGKG

-668 QHIAP
+668 QHITP

-684 LHRKIGDKDL
+684 LHRRVGNKEV

-702 GNEVFYRVHGRAELW
+702 GNEVFYRALGRAELW
-717 DAKTGQ
+717 DAKTGE
-723 TKVLPAVRQTKE
+723 TKVLPVVKQTAA
-735 GTFIRSDVGY
+735 GTYIRSDAGY
-745 TNSSIVVF
+745 TNSSLIVF
-753 SPGQPVIETKRQ
+753 SPGEPLIESKKRSDSVALEKIPVT
-765 TEAAAVE
+765 
-772 KKLLDGDWKVEFLPT
+772 GNWKIEFLPT

-794 FRLPAFDGMISTE
+794 FRLPAFDGMIGTE
-807 ARTFKFSK
+807 ARTFKFSTK
-815 KEDTSSDWTTKSF
+815 ANAAKDWTAAPF
-828 DDKSWQEG
+828 NDNSWKEG
-836 IYDYGHQM
+836 IYDYSYQM
-844 QWLRD
+844 QWLLD
-849 STSHNFEG
+849 STSNNFDA
-857 LIGQALEE
+857 LIARALEG
-865 KLTGWKPYLFSWRF
+865 KPDNWKPYRFSWRF
-879 GVWNHPGPQ
+879 GVWDHPGPQ
-888 GYHGLKGKVND
+888 GYHGLKAKVND

-910 LFKTYVYS
+910 LFKTYVYA
-918 PMERLYRVD
+918 PQEQFYHVELGERV
-927 LGDRKPDRFYVDG
+927 PDRFYVDG
-940 KILTGNEI
+940 KALTGTEI
-948 KLGKGWHTVLAGYS
+948 KLSKGWHAVLAAYAK
-962 NVPKKGYKTGP
+962 VPKKGYKTGP

-983 IVFIPLANPAPEPVS
+983 IVFLPAANPLPEKVD
-998 PYSNILAM
+998 PYSKILAM
-1006 RWYQADHLVFDP
+1006 RWYQAPHLMFDP
-1018 DKGQSP
+1018 DKGENKA
-1024 VYGYRFTAA
+1024 YCYRFKSA
-1033 PGLEKMEMGV
+1033 PGLEKMEMGI
-1043 YGKNLLCW
+1043 YGKNLAIW
-1051 IDGKRLENKY
+1051 IDGKPLDKKY
-1061 IKLLKTEKGLNTY
+1061 IQLLKTKSGLNTY
-1074 ALILPEKKDKACLVA
+1074 QVNLPEKKAQIAEVA
-1089 LQIDNET
+1089 MQIET
-1096 GFQDVGVFP
+1096 DTGIQDVAAFP
-1105 FPVKLFCKTGL
+1105 FPVKLFCRSGL
-1116 LETGDWAQTGQMK
+1116 LEAGDWSLTGQMK

-1140 VNVTAEQLKNKIELN
+1140 LSFNAEQLKNKVSLN

-1162 CAVKVNGREVTT
+1162 CAVKVNGQDVVT
-1174 MMSKPYKTEISS
+1174 MMSKPYKTEITK
-1186 FLKVGDNE
+1186 FLKAGPNE
-1194 IEILVYS
+1194 IELLVYS

-1224 PVYLELQK
+1224 PVAIEIQK